1 MEVEVRILFF
11 CPYWG
16 SERLGPADFCARAK
30 DSGYDGIEL
39 ALPLGDEAGT
49 EAILSAAKGQS
60 LSLVAQHWEMHA
72 SDFVSHKAEFVRRL
86 EWLAAAHPLFINSQT
101 GKDWFSFEQN
111 RELLQ
116 AAAAVAA
123 ARGVRIL
130 HETHRG
136 KFAFA
141 ASVAARYLREDP
153 ALRIS
158 ADLSHWCVVAESLL
172 HDQAESLDLA
182 IERADHIH
190 ARVGFAEGPQ
200 VSDPRAPEYAEAL
213 SAHLGWWD
221 RIVRRH
227 LERGS
232 DLLTVTPE
240 FGPYPYMPSLPYT
253 GQPVAD
259 QWSLNVYMAD
269 KLRTRWSG

>member
-1 MEVEVRILFF
+1 MRILFF

-30 DSGYDGIEL
+30 GAGYDGIEL
-39 ALPLGDEAGT
+39 SLPLDDEAGT
-49 EAILSAAKGQS
+49 EAILSAAKGQT
-60 LSLVAQHWEMHA
+60 LSIVAQHWETSA
-72 SDFVSHKAEFVRRL
+72 SDFPSHKAEYVRRL
-86 EWLAAAHPLFINSQT
+86 EWLAAARPLFINSQT
-101 GKDWFSFEQN
+101 GKDWFSFELN
-111 RELLQ
+111 RELLE
-116 AAAAVAA
+116 AAAAVSA
-123 ARGVRIL
+123 ARKVRIL

-136 KFAFA
+136 KFSFA
-141 ASVAARYLREDP
+141 ASVAARFLRKDP

-158 ADLSHWCVVAESLL
+158 ADFSHWCVVSESLL
-172 HDQAESLDLA
+172 EDQAECIDLA
-182 IERADHIH
+182 IERSDHIH

-200 VSDPRAPEYAEAL
+200 VSDPRAPEYAEVL

-221 RIVRRH
+221 RIVRCHR
-227 LERGS
+227 ERGS

-259 QWSLNVYMAD
+259 QWALNVHMMD
-269 KLRTRWSG
+269 ELRRRWA